1 MKKGEAK
8 IEFFS
13 NFNYI
18 KHEFESGLVISKFLY
33 EKAKLE
39 KNFKMTYKQFNK
51 YFNDELKNIHNQT
64 KTAQISTNDN
74 KSINTIEFKNE
85 PVKLQIKPNNKKVF
99 DAKFGKKFND
109 DDIL

>member
-1 MKKGEAK
+1 MQRGEAK
-8 IEFFS
+8 IEFYS
-13 NFNYI
+13 NINYL
-18 KHEFESGLVISKFLY
+18 KKEFENGCVISKFLY

>member
-1 MKKGEAK
+1 MQRGEAK
-8 IEFFS
+8 IEFYS
-13 NFNYI
+13 NINYL
-18 KHEFESGLVISKFLY
+18 KKEFENGCVISKFLY
-33 EKAKLE
+33 DKALKE

-51 YFNDELKNIHNQT
+51 YFNDEFKNTHNQT

-74 KSINTIEFKNE
+74 KSINIIEFKNE
-85 PVKLQIKPNNKKVF
+85 PVKLQIKPNKKVF